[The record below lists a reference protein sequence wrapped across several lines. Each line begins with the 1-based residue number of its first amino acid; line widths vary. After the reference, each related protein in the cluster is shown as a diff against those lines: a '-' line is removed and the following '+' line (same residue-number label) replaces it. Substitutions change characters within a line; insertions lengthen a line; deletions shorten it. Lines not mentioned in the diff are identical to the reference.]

1 MIGNIKDQAI
11 LITGESGVG
20 RTGNTKGVIT
30 YSIAAA
36 SSKKSGRK
44 VSPEDQIVATNST
57 DAYSYCYI
65 SQGKTTVASI
75 DDNEGCEYTLDA
87 FNVMGSS
94 EDGTWSCLQNH
105 H

>member
-1 MIGNIKDQAI
+1 M
-11 LITGESGVG
+11 TGEPGVG
-20 RTGNTKGVIT
+20 RTRNAEGVIP

-44 VSPEDQIVATNST
+44 VSPGDQIVATNST

-75 DDNEGCEYTLDA
+75 NDNEGCEYTLDA
-87 FNVMGSS
+87 FNVIGVS
-94 EDGTWSCLQNH
+94 EDGTWSCPQNH